1 MPGPTSTA
9 ELNQKQY
16 ADRVGVTPSRISR
29 ATKKGGVVQG
39 KYVPARDAVT
49 DEAGNLLGYQMPV
62 ERNVSPEN
70 ASAKSAQKAAGIS
83 SGEERNRHG
92 IASRENGRARENP
105 SSRNRTT
112 GQSPNGGRSEGG
124 SGLEQ
129 ALEKAGETAGAQAAR
144 SPGIL
149 RGLLRLGGSALGA
162 ILAAELVGRQAGP
175 VLIGSVVGFGIT
187 EYAVRT
193 EQTRPQEPTLQI
205 PSKGLRRPLR
215 HGLLPGMSALR
226 HGLLPGMSQDGRGQE
241 QMRGQ
246 AFVKTTPLARGRPVE
261 T

>member
-29 ATKKGGVVQG
+29 ATKEGGVVQG

-62 ERNVSPEN
+62 ERNVSPGN
-70 ASAKSAQKAAGIS
+70 ASAESAQKAAGIS
-83 SGEERNRHG
+83 SGEERSRHRM
-92 IASRENGRARENP
+92 ANRENGRVRGNP
-105 SSRNRTT
+105 SDSSRSAEQAQSG
-112 GQSPNGGRSEGG
+112 GQSQEG
-124 SGLEQ
+124 SGLEE

-149 RGLLRLGGSALGA
+149 RGLLRLGGAALGA

-175 VLIGSVVGFGIT
+175 VLVGTVVGFGIT
-187 EYAVRT
+187 EYAVRA
-193 EQTRPQEPTLQI
+193 EQNRPQEPTLQI

-215 HGLLPGMSALR
+215 HGLLPGMSRA
-226 HGLLPGMSQDGRGQE
+226 GSGQE

-246 AFVKTTPLARGRPVE
+246 PSVKKSRRLARGRPVR